1 MECGDLSPL
10 LVGGG
15 WTPDRRIK
23 PQTGGCDLS
32 QRPRRRL
39 AGALQRRR
47 KKTLSTNE
55 RDLIV
60 GGQAVIEGVM
70 MRTPNA
76 YAVAVRKAD
85 GTIVNISARLPKWS
99 DKYPLLKLPVLRGSA
114 VLVQSMGLGI
124 KALNYSANEAFGDA
138 QEAETKEVRVALTPA
153 VIEGEGDFAGLTGAI
168 PGLFPVPTQKRAKDE
183 MKKGGTAAAAGSI
196 IFAMIFNLLLFV
208 AAPLLL
214 TNALFIGAGWAPSPA
229 ATETT
234 AGSRQ
239 TPGAAANVSDGS
251 STNAGS
257 ETVNDAWYSRGRRT
271 VKTYLHPVRPSVA
284 FNLIDG
290 GIRMSFFLIMIF
302 SFSLLKD
309 IRRVFEYHGA
319 EHKTVF
325 TWEKGLALTVANAR
339 PQPRQHPRCGTS
351 FLMVVM
357 LVSIALFSVIKF
369 DSLVYNFL
377 VRVALV
383 PLVAGLSYEIIRLSA
398 KKESGWF
405 FKLITKPGVWLQNI
419 TTQEPDDGQLEV
431 AIEALKE
438 SLKLEPQTGEA
449 ALAPLS

>member
-1 MECGDLSPL
+1 
-10 LVGGG
+10 
-15 WTPDRRIK
+15 
-23 PQTGGCDLS
+23 
-32 QRPRRRL
+32 
-39 AGALQRRR
+39 
-47 KKTLSTNE
+47 
-55 RDLIV
+55 
-60 GGQAVIEGVM
+60 
-70 MRTPNA
+70 MRTPSA

-85 GTIVNISARLPKWS
+85 GTIVNIAARLPKWS

-138 QEAETKEVRVALTPA
+138 QEAEAKEVSVALTPA
-153 VIEGEGDFAGLTGAI
+153 VIEGEGDFAGLTGAV

-196 IFAMIFNLLLFV
+196 IFAMIFNVLLFV

-214 TNALFIGAGWAPSPA
+214 TNALFIGAGWVPAPAPTVSTTTNAPA
-229 ATETT
+229 N
-234 AGSRQ
+234 GS
-239 TPGAAANVSDGS
+239 GELS
-251 STNAGS
+251 STNS
-257 ETVNDAWYSRGRRT
+257 TLSNNDAWYSRGWRT
-271 VKTYLHPVRPSVA
+271 IRTYLHPVRPSVG

-290 GIRMSFFLIMIF
+290 LIRMTFFLIMIF

-309 IRRVFEYHGA
+309 IKRVFEYHGA

-325 TWEKGLALTVANAR
+325 TWEKGLALTVENAR

-369 DSLVYNFL
+369 DSLLYNFL
-377 VRVALV
+377 VRLALV

-405 FKLITKPGVWLQNI
+405 FKVITRPGVWLQNI

>member
-1 MECGDLSPL
+1 
-10 LVGGG
+10 
-15 WTPDRRIK
+15 
-23 PQTGGCDLS
+23 
-32 QRPRRRL
+32 
-39 AGALQRRR
+39 
-47 KKTLSTNE
+47 
-55 RDLIV
+55 
-60 GGQAVIEGVM
+60 

-85 GTIVNISARLPKWS
+85 GSIVNISARLPKWS

-124 KALNYSANEAFGDA
+124 KALNYSANEAFDDA
-138 QEAETKEVRVALTPA
+138 QAADEKEVRVALTPA
-153 VIEGEGDFAGLTGAI
+153 VIEGEGDFAGLTGAV
-168 PGLFPVPTQKRAKDE
+168 PGLFPVPTEKSAKDE

-196 IFAMIFNLLLFV
+196 VFAIIFNILLFV

-214 TNALFIGAGWAPSPA
+214 TNALFIGAGWAPPPPSPA
-229 ATETT
+229 AAVAAPSSVTAA
-234 AGSRQ
+234 AGS
-239 TPGAAANVSDGS
+239 AVN
-251 STNAGS
+251 NADAVKG
-257 ETVNDAWYSRGRRT
+257 DAWYSRGWRT

-290 GIRMSFFLIMIF
+290 AIRMSFFLIMIF

-325 TWEKGLALTVANAR
+325 TWEKGLALTVENAR

-357 LVSIALFSVIKF
+357 LVSIVLFSVIKF
-369 DSLVYNFL
+369 DSLIYNFL
-377 VRVALV
+377 VRLALV

-398 KKESGWF
+398 RKEGGWF
-405 FKLITKPGVWLQNI
+405 FKLITRPGVWLQNI

-438 SLKLEPQTGEA
+438 SLKLEPQTGEPA
-449 ALAPLS
+449 PAPLS

>member
-1 MECGDLSPL
+1 MPVLR
-10 LVGGG
+10 V
-15 WTPDRRIK
+15 
-23 PQTGGCDLS
+23 
-32 QRPRRRL
+32 
-39 AGALQRRR
+39 
-47 KKTLSTNE
+47 KTLSTNE

-85 GTIVNISARLPKWS
+85 GTIVNIAARLPKWS

-138 QEAETKEVRVALTPA
+138 QEAESKEVRVALTPA
-153 VIEGEGDFAGLTGAI
+153 VIEGEGDFAGLTGAV
-168 PGLFPVPTQKRAKDE
+168 PGLFPVPTEKRARDE

-196 IFAMIFNLLLFV
+196 VFAMIFNLLLFV
-208 AAPLLL
+208 AAPLLI
-214 TNALFIGAGWAPSPA
+214 TNALFIGAGWAPSPSPA
-229 ATETT
+229 VATSQQGT
-234 AGSRQ
+234 G
-239 TPGAAANVSDGS
+239 ANVGVGS
-251 STNAGS
+251 NAGNVS
-257 ETVNDAWYSRGRRT
+257 VVSNDAWYSRAWRT

-290 GIRMSFFLIMIF
+290 VIRMSFFLIMIF

-405 FKLITKPGVWLQNI
+405 FKSITKPGVWLQNI

-438 SLKLEPQTGEA
+438 SLKLEPQPGEA

>member
-1 MECGDLSPL
+1 M
-10 LVGGG
+10 
-15 WTPDRRIK
+15 
-23 PQTGGCDLS
+23 
-32 QRPRRRL
+32 
-39 AGALQRRR
+39 
-47 KKTLSTNE
+47 STNE

-99 DKYPLLKLPVLRGSA
+99 DRYPLLNLPVLRGSA
-114 VLVQSMGLGI
+114 VLIQSMGLGI

-138 QEAETKEVRVALTPA
+138 QEAEAKEVKVALTPA
-153 VIEGEGDFAGLTGAI
+153 VIEGEGDFAGITGAM
-168 PGLFPVPTQKRAKDE
+168 PGLFPIPTEKRSKDE

-196 IFAMIFNLLLFV
+196 VFAIIFNILLFV

-214 TNALFIGAGWAPSPA
+214 TNALFIAAGWAPTPSVTAVSTTQSQTGGA
-229 ATETT
+229 ATQEST
-234 AGSRQ
+234 AGS
-239 TPGAAANVSDGS
+239 
-251 STNAGS
+251 NASAPAS
-257 ETVNDAWYSRGRRT
+257 ELPWYASAWASVRS
-271 VKTYLHPVRPSVA
+271 YLHPVRPSIS

-290 GIRMSFFLIMIF
+290 FIRMSFFLIMIF
-302 SFSLLKD
+302 SFSLVKD
-309 IRRVFEYHGA
+309 IRRVFQYHGA

-325 TWEKGLALTVANAR
+325 TWEAGLPLTVDNAR

-357 LVSIALFSVIKF
+357 LVSIVLFSVIKF
-369 DSLVYNFL
+369 DSLLFNFL
-377 VRVALV
+377 VRLALM

-405 FKLITKPGVWLQNI
+405 FKLITRPGVWLQNI
-419 TTQEPDDGQLEV
+419 TTQEPDDQQLEV

-438 SLKLEPQTGEA
+438 SLKLEPTIGEP

>member
-1 MECGDLSPL
+1 
-10 LVGGG
+10 
-15 WTPDRRIK
+15 
-23 PQTGGCDLS
+23 
-32 QRPRRRL
+32 
-39 AGALQRRR
+39 
-47 KKTLSTNE
+47 
-55 RDLIV
+55 
-60 GGQAVIEGVM
+60 

-138 QEAETKEVRVALTPA
+138 QEADVKQVSVALTPA
-153 VIEGEGDFAGLTGAI
+153 VIEGEGDFAGLTGAV

-196 IFAMIFNLLLFV
+196 IFALIFNVLLFV

-214 TNALFIGAGWAPSPA
+214 TNALFIGAGWAPSPNA
-229 ATETT
+229 AVSASQQTAAET
-234 AGSRQ
+234 GSRATNDAV
-239 TPGAAANVSDGS
+239 TPN
-251 STNAGS
+251 
-257 ETVNDAWYSRGRRT
+257 EAWYSQGWRT
-271 VKTYLHPVRPSVA
+271 VKNYLHPVRPSVT

-290 GIRMSFFLIMIF
+290 LIRMTFFLIMIF

-325 TWEKGLALTVANAR
+325 TWEAGLPLTVANAR

-377 VRVALV
+377 VRLALV

-405 FKLITKPGVWLQNI
+405 FKLITRPGVWLQNI
-419 TTQEPDDGQLEV
+419 TTQEPDDQQLEV

-438 SLKLEPQTGEA
+438 SLKLEPQNGEA

>member
-1 MECGDLSPL
+1 M
-10 LVGGG
+10 
-15 WTPDRRIK
+15 
-23 PQTGGCDLS
+23 
-32 QRPRRRL
+32 
-39 AGALQRRR
+39 
-47 KKTLSTNE
+47 STNE

-85 GTIVNISARLPKWS
+85 GTIVNIAARLPKWG

-124 KALNYSANEAFGDA
+124 KALNYSANEAFADA
-138 QEAETKEVRVALTPA
+138 EEAEAKEVQVALTPA
-153 VIEGEGDFAGLTGAI
+153 MIEGEGDFAGVTGAV
-168 PGLFPVPTQKRAKDE
+168 PGLFPIPTQKRAKDE
-183 MKKGGTAAAAGSI
+183 MKKGGTSAAAGSI
-196 IFAMIFNLLLFV
+196 VFAIIFNILLFI

-214 TNALFIGAGWAPSPA
+214 TNALFIAVGWAPSPTPA
-229 ATETT
+229 AASAIAPPNSGSATAT
-234 AGSRQ
+234 AGES
-239 TPGAAANVSDGS
+239 ADHAVA
-251 STNAGS
+251 S
-257 ETVNDAWYSRGRRT
+257 EAWYVRT
-271 VKTYLHPVRPSVA
+271 WRSVRSYLHPVRPSIS

-290 GIRMSFFLIMIF
+290 MIRMTFFLIMIF

-309 IRRVFEYHGA
+309 IRRVFQYHGA

-325 TWEKGLALTVANAR
+325 TWEAGLPLTVDNAR

-357 LVSIALFSVIKF
+357 LVSIVLFSVIKF
-369 DSLVYNFL
+369 DSLLYNFL
-377 VRVALV
+377 VRLALF

-398 KKESGWF
+398 KKEAGWV
-405 FKLITKPGVWLQNI
+405 FKLITRPGVWLQNI
-419 TTQEPDDGQLEV
+419 TTQEPDDLQLEV

-438 SLKLEPQTGEA
+438 SLKLEPQAAEP

>member
-1 MECGDLSPL
+1 MS
-10 LVGGG
+10 
-15 WTPDRRIK
+15 TP
-23 PQTGGCDLS
+23 
-32 QRPRRRL
+32 
-39 AGALQRRR
+39 
-47 KKTLSTNE
+47 E

-76 YAVAVRKAD
+76 YAIAVRKAD

-99 DKYPLLKLPVLRGSA
+99 DKFPLLKLPVLRGGA

-124 KALNYSANEAFGDA
+124 KALNYSASEAL
-138 QEAETKEVRVALTPA
+138 AEPETSAVEEVKIALSP
-153 VIEGEGDFAGLTGAI
+153 VVVEGEGDFAGLTGAV
-168 PGLFPVPTQKRAKDE
+168 PGLFPIPTQKRSKDE
-183 MKKGGTAAAAGSI
+183 LKRGATTAAAGSI
-196 IFAMIFNLLLFV
+196 VFALFFNVLIFV

-214 TNALFIGAGWAPSPA
+214 TNALFIAAGWASPA
-229 ATETT
+229 A
-234 AGSRQ
+234 
-239 TPGAAANVSDGS
+239 AAVGTSEATQAPAADS
-251 STNAGS
+251 STSAARVDAN
-257 ETVNDAWYSRGRRT
+257 EAWYAKTWRGVR
-271 VKTYLHPVRPSVA
+271 TYLRPVRPSVA

-290 GIRMSFFLIMIF
+290 LIRMTFFLIMIF

-309 IRRVFEYHGA
+309 IRRVFQYHGA

-325 TWEKGLALTVANAR
+325 TWEAGLPLTVENAR

-357 LVSIALFSVIKF
+357 LVAILLFSVIKF
-369 DSLVYNFL
+369 DSLLLNFL
-377 VRVALV
+377 IRIALI

-398 KKESGWF
+398 KKEGGLF

-419 TTQEPDDGQLEV
+419 TTQEPDDQQLEV
-431 AIEALKE
+431 ALEALKE
-438 SLKLEPQTGEA
+438 SLKLEPQTGES

>member
-1 MECGDLSPL
+1 
-10 LVGGG
+10 
-15 WTPDRRIK
+15 
-23 PQTGGCDLS
+23 
-32 QRPRRRL
+32 
-39 AGALQRRR
+39 
-47 KKTLSTNE
+47 LSTNE

-76 YAVAVRKAD
+76 YAIAVRKAD
-85 GTIVNISARLPKWS
+85 GSIVNTAARLPKWS
-99 DKYPLLKLPVLRGSA
+99 DKYPLLKLPILRGGA

-124 KALNYSANEAFGDA
+124 KALNYSANEAFVDA
-138 QEAETKEVRVALTPA
+138 ENAEEKNVEVVLTPA
-153 VIEGEGDFAGLTGAI
+153 VIEGEGDFAGVTGAI
-168 PGLFPVPTQKRAKDE
+168 PGLFPVPTQRKSTDELKKR
-183 MKKGGTAAAAGSI
+183 GTAAAAGSI
-196 IFAMIFNLLLFV
+196 VFALIFNILLFV

-214 TNALFIGAGWAPSPA
+214 TNALFIAAGWAPAPAVQVSQPDETVVGPANGPA
-229 ATETT
+229 AKPVT
-234 AGSRQ
+234 S
-239 TPGAAANVSDGS
+239 
-251 STNAGS
+251 
-257 ETVNDAWYSRGRRT
+257 DAWYSRGWRS

-290 GIRMSFFLIMIF
+290 LIRMSFFLIMIF

-325 TWEKGLALTVANAR
+325 TWEAGLPLPVENAR

-357 LVSIALFSVIKF
+357 LVSIVLFSVIKF

-377 VRVALV
+377 VRLALIPV
-383 PLVAGLSYEIIRLSA
+383 VAGISYEIIRLSA
-398 KKESGWF
+398 RKESGWF
-405 FKLITKPGVWLQNI
+405 FKLITRPGVWLQNI
-419 TTQEPDDGQLEV
+419 TTQEPNDQQLEV

-438 SLKLEPQTGEA
+438 SLKLEPQQAETA
-449 ALAPLS
+449 MAPLS